1 MKSYVMYCDSCKQE
15 TKHNI
20 VEKYSA
26 FMDMPIW
33 ARVLLAIIS
42 LGTTEF
48 LNSSTVK
55 NLYICQKCGAVA
67 NE

>member
-15 TKHNI
+15 TKHNT

-33 ARVLLAIIS
+33 ARVLLAICT
-42 LGTTEF
+42 LGITEF